1 MASVP
6 GVLFFRRN
14 IASAVIASFRPTWS
28 GFSVRKR
35 CPGSEFRLQSPS
47 DLEVAQLGL
56 ETGVGGYG

>member
-35 CPGSEFRLQSPS
+35 CPGSEFRLQSLS
-47 DLEVAQLGL
+47 DFGLAAMVLELL
-56 ETGVGGYG
+56 F